1 MKDKN
6 YNFPNLDFQLE
17 DIIIKNI
24 FKGFDNL
31 FSTERKLNEMFI
43 GAVRVLSD
51 YENLDRYSQSANS
64 IVNIFDGLLKNIAFP
79 ELNEKILEDKDLENL
94 SSSFNEV
101 INKFKEKLQ
110 ESENRKKIIERVQ
123 QNYKNLCSSLQFKI
137 SLKKEQI
144 ADLIK
149 ICRERVG
156 YELIANAIEDLENIY
171 GYFIKVKHDPNVNER
186 DFLRQLQLAK
196 NFFKVL
202 VRSHTIFSNLLD
214 KILEKEKKSEED
226 LKELEIY
233 FKEDEKIKDL
243 FFRKCDDPELFEW
256 LRDTIKAFNK
266 ENIEEPS
273 INDEGRLII
282 PIFTPLYYINNIT
295 KKIPGKVFP
304 IIYSIETKNTIVI
317 QQIVISIKELPKEL
331 IHKFLPKIDK
341 WLDLEY
347 KDYFMNDIYD
357 LLDILIELNNFTDSS
372 ILLRSLVINTK
383 IERRNNRFDFLRIK
397 DMFEKKLDSLILALP
412 GEILDIIE
420 NKLETLIKKDTRYSE
435 IKGYNSKYWRHS
447 ISLKSDRD
455 IYSDEE
461 KNILV
466 NIIMK
471 IIETTYNS
479 NNKLIERKLIEYY
492 REKENLIYKRIA
504 IHYANLFDYEPLI
517 KEILLE
523 KDNLLDDYIDAE
535 YLEVLD
541 KRFSILNEMEQKE
554 LLENLLNIGDED

>member
-1 MKDKN
+1 MKDKD
-6 YNFPNLDFQLE
+6 YNFPNLDFQPE

-24 FKGFDNL
+24 FKGFDDL

-51 YENLDRYSQSANS
+51 YKNLDRYSQSANS

-79 ELNEKILEDKDLENL
+79 ESNEKILEDEDLENL
-94 SSSFNEV
+94 SSSFDRV
-101 INKFKEKLQ
+101 ISKFKEKIQ

-137 SLKKEQI
+137 SFKKEQI
-144 ADLIK
+144 TNLIK
-149 ICRERVG
+149 ICREKVG
-156 YELIANAIEDLENIY
+156 YELIENAVEDLEKIY
-171 GYFIKVKHDPNVNER
+171 DFFIKIKHDPNVNER

-202 VRSHTIFSNLLD
+202 VRSHTILSNLLD
-214 KILEKEKKSEED
+214 KILEKEKKSEGD

-243 FFRKCDDPELFEW
+243 FFRKCDDSELFEW
-256 LRDTIKAFNK
+256 LRDIIKAFST
-266 ENIEEPS
+266 ENIEELS

-282 PIFTPLYYINNIT
+282 PIFTPLYYINNVT

-304 IIYSIETKNTIVI
+304 VIYSIETKNTIVI
-317 QQIVISIKELPKEL
+317 QRIVISIKELPKEL

-341 WLDLEY
+341 WLGLEY
-347 KDYFMNDIYD
+347 KDYFMSEIYD
-357 LLDILIELNNFTDSS
+357 LLNILVERNSFTDAS
-372 ILLRSLVINTK
+372 ILLRSLIMHTRLE
-383 IERRNNRFDFLRIK
+383 IRNDRFDFLRIK
-397 DMFEKKLDSLILALP
+397 DMFEKKLDPLILTLP

-420 NKLETLIKKDTRYSE
+420 NKLETSIKEDSKYSE
-435 IKGYNSKYWRHS
+435 IEGYNSKYWRHS
-447 ISLKSDRD
+447 ISSKSDRD
-455 IYSDEE
+455 IYSDKE

-471 IIETTYNS
+471 IIETSYNS
-479 NNKLIERKLIEYY
+479 NNKLIEKKLIEYY
-492 REKENLIYKRIA
+492 REKEYSIYKRIA
-504 IHYANLFDYEPLI
+504 IHYANLFDYESLL

-523 KDNLLDDYIDAE
+523 KENLLDDNIDAE

-541 KRFSILNEMEQKE
+541 KRFLILDEKEQKG
-554 LLENLLNIGDED
+554 LLKRLFNIGDED